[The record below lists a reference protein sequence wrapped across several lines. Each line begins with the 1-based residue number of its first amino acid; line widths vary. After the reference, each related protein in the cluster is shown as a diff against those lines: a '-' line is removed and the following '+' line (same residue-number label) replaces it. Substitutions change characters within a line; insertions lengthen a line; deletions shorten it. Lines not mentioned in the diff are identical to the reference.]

1 MVDDISYR
9 SNQIAVALI
18 LFLFCASFRISS
30 HIESNEVSIM
40 FFRKTGAYRKKMQV
54 FAVEKP
60 CFSSQFYFFIDN
72 LRIISGFSDDSSDFL
87 VYKAQLL
94 LIFLLFII

>member
-1 MVDDISYR
+1 
-9 SNQIAVALI
+9 
-18 LFLFCASFRISS
+18 
-30 HIESNEVSIM
+30 M

-54 FAVEKP
+54 FAAEKP
-60 CFSSQFYFFIDN
+60 RFSSQFYFFIDN

-87 VYKAQLL
+87 VYIAQLL